1 MAPKPK
7 KKKSVS
13 AAKKKKVAKLI
24 KKFPKSRKALLK
36 TALYGG
42 LPAFYVGKGIKDSK
56 SSLGETLGGLNITDP
71 HIRNAWGEHLKG
83 VGEGYSKKGG
93 WKDAVSDIG
102 GTIWDFLP
110 HSLPFGSDI
119 GFGSKPAGAGSTL
132 KPPGS
137 KKGRAVRNV
146 KLEDLSPSQL
156 RQYKST
162 LGGFGNITE
171 ERRRINELLKGKK
184 KGGKVIKLKTK
195 KKKKT
200 GRPKGVGCA
209 TKGYGKAMKRG
220 K

>member
-42 LPAFYVGKGIKDSK
+42 LPAFYVGKG
-56 SSLGETLGGLNITDP
+56 
-71 HIRNAWGEHLKG
+71 
-83 VGEGYSKKGG
+83 
-93 WKDAVSDIG
+93 
-102 GTIWDFLP
+102 IWDFLP

-195 KKKKT
+195 KKIRSKILT
-200 GRPKGVGCA
+200 
-209 TKGYGKAMKRG
+209 TKRD
-220 K
+220 